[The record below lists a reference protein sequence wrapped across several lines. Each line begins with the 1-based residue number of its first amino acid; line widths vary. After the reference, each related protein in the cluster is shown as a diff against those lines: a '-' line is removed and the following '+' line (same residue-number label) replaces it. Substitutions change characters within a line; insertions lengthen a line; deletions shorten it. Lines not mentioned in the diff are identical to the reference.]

1 MSWFKKPPE
10 PVLIKRHIP
19 LDRPLRYPKW
29 TFAQVNGSSK
39 YYLILEKTKMP
50 FISERAFDSWG
61 RNPVQVSE
69 KSVGSYPTFKKVGF
83 APGTLL
89 ISQADK
95 REWYISGSDVLAP
108 ERRLVADP
116 DFYRVLGFDINDAY
130 VVSLNEI
137 DFHTKGEDIIDIAV

>member
-1 MSWFKKPPE
+1 MSWFKTPPT
-10 PVLIKRHIP
+10 PVVPMKHIP
-19 LDRPLRYPKW
+19 LDKPLRYPKW
-29 TFAQVNGSSK
+29 TFAQVAGSNK

-61 RNPVQVSE
+61 HNPIQVTE
-69 KSVGSYPTFKKVGF
+69 KSVSAYPVFKKVGF
-83 APGTLL
+83 APGTLA

-95 REWYISGSDVLAP
+95 TEWFITGVDVLAP

-116 DFYRVLGFDINDAY
+116 GFYQVLGFDINDAY

-137 DFHTKGEDIIDIAV
+137 DFHKKGEDIRDIAI

>member
-1 MSWFKKPPE
+1 MSWFKRPPE
-10 PVLIKRHIP
+10 PPVVSKHIP
-19 LDRPLRYPKW
+19 LSKPLRYPKW
-29 TFAQVNGSSK
+29 TFAQIADSNN

-61 RNPVQVSE
+61 RNPILVTA
-69 KSVGSYPTFKKVGF
+69 KSISNYPTFKKVGF

-95 REWYISGSDVLAP
+95 TEWFITGADVLAP
-108 ERRLVADP
+108 ERRLIADP
-116 DFYRVLGFDINDAY
+116 GFYQVLGFDIDDAY

-137 DFHTKGEDIIDIAV
+137 DFHKKGEDIRDIAI